1 MTQPTSQDRPAHDRP
16 AHDRKDLPL
25 SPAPACP
32 VPESADERHE
42 RKSRESELLDEA
54 VKETFPASDPIS
66 PFVPAKGVLTD
77 GGEVEDFAA
86 GIATGTVTPDR
97 GDDGQLHRAND
108 IEQPGREQPM

>member
-1 MTQPTSQDRPAHDRP
+1 MSQPTPQDRPP
-16 AHDRKDLPL
+16 QDRKDPPL
-25 SPAPACP
+25 APNAARND
-32 VPESADERHE
+32 ESAHERHQ

-77 GGEVEDFAA
+77 GGEVEDFPA
-86 GIATGTVTPDR
+86 GIATGTITPDA

>member
-1 MTQPTSQDRPAHDRP
+1 MTQPTTQQDRPS
-16 AHDRKDLPL
+16 HDRKDLPV

-32 VPESADERHE
+32 MPESADERHE

-54 VKETFPASDPIS
+54 VTETFPASDPIS

-77 GGEVEDFAA
+77 GGEVEDFPA
-86 GIATGTVTPDR
+86 GVATGTITPDR
-97 GDDGQLHRAND
+97 GDDGRLHGAND

>member
-1 MTQPTSQDRPAHDRP
+1 MTQPTQQDRP

-25 SPAPACP
+25 DPNATPCA
-32 VPESADERHE
+32 ENADERHA

-54 VKETFPASDPIS
+54 VTETFPASDPIS

-77 GGEVEDFAA
+77 GGEVEDFPA
-86 GIATGTVTPDR
+86 GIATGTITPDR

>member
-1 MTQPTSQDRPAHDRP
+1 MNPSAPSQDRPS
-16 AHDRKDLPL
+16 HDRKDLPV
-25 SPAPACP
+25 APTQAT
-32 VPESADERHE
+32 PESPDERQE

-77 GGEVEDFAA
+77 GGEVEDFPT
-86 GIATGTVTPDR
+86 GIATGTITPDR
-97 GDDGQLHRAND
+97 GDDGRVHGAND

>member
-1 MTQPTSQDRPAHDRP
+1 MTQPTPQQ
-16 AHDRKDLPL
+16 DRKDLPL
-25 SPAPACP
+25 APDATSA
-32 VPESADERHE
+32 PESVQERHQ

-77 GGEVEDFAA
+77 GGEVEDFPA
-86 GIATGTVTPDR
+86 GIATGTITPDP
-97 GDDGQLHRAND
+97 GDDGQLDRPSD